1 MPEVYIYV
9 MSKNRASTLKREL
22 EFLPMHA
29 IGFKSEV

>member
-29 IGFKSEV
+29 IGFKNEV